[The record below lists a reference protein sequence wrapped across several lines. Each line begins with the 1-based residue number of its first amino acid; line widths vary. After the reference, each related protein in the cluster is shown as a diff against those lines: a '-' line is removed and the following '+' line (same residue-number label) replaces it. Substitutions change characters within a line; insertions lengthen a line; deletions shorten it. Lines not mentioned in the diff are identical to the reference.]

1 MNLGTTFHT
10 AKHGLLRCKTWP
22 FAAQFTAF
30 RRAIH
35 GLSQSKRRPVGK
47 VLAVNGV
54 RTGRSMVKN
63 KGRVPQQAAA
73 MKKTAG

>member
-1 MNLGTTFHT
+1 M
-10 AKHGLLRCKTWP
+10 
-22 FAAQFTAF
+22 AF
-30 RRAIH
+30 RSAIH

-47 VLAVNGV
+47 VLAVNGL